1 MQILIL
7 GSAAGGGF
15 PQWNCACSNCRRL
28 RAGTFPGQARTQ
40 TQIAVSQDG
49 RLWFLLNASPDLR
62 LQIEATAALHP
73 RDGTRSSPIAGVV
86 LTSADIDQVAGL
98 LSLREL
104 QRFRVYCTPSVGRI
118 VRDHNSMFTML
129 NRISV
134 QAEWTHI
141 PSQGSF
147 PLTTVES
154 QDSGLCCE
162 AFSLTN
168 RYPAYVGNRAAELAG
183 EQASLGLLISGSSG
197 GRLAYLPAVGKID
210 DVLLARLD
218 NADLVLF
225 DGTFWSDD
233 ELIRVQGS
241 GATAREMGH
250 IPVGSASGTL
260 SQLAGLK
267 RPRRVFV
274 HINNTNPMLDEASPE
289 HAQVRAAGWE
299 IAEDGWQF
307 EL

>member
-15 PQWNCACSNCRRL
+15 PQWNCACPNCQRL
-28 RAGTFPGQARTQ
+28 RSGTFPGKCRTQ
-40 TQIAVSQDG
+40 TQVAVSNDG
-49 RLWFLLNASPDLR
+49 KVWFLLNASPDLR
-62 LQIEATAALHP
+62 LQIEATPALHP

-86 LTSADIDQVAGL
+86 LTGADIDQVAGL

-134 QAEWTHI
+134 QAEWTNVPI
-141 PSQGSF
+141 QGSF
-147 PLTTVES
+147 PLTTVDS

-162 AFSLTN
+162 AFSLTT
-168 RYPAYVGNRAAELAG
+168 RYPTYVGSKAAELAG
-183 EQASLGLLISGSSG
+183 EQASLGLKISALSG
-197 GRLAYLPAVGKID
+197 GKLAYLPTVGKVD
-210 DVLLARLD
+210 DALLQHLD
-218 NADLVLF
+218 DADLVLF

-233 ELIRVQGS
+233 ELIKIQGS

-250 IPVGSASGTL
+250 IAVGGTNGTL
-260 SQLAGLK
+260 NQLADLK
-267 RPRRVFV
+267 HPRKVFIHV
-274 HINNTNPMLDEASPE
+274 NNTNPMLDESSPE

-307 EL
+307 KL